1 MDEER
6 RERIRY
12 YLYAALVG
20 VLLLLNLTGVWKTVF
35 GVDTAAIITLLA
47 GYKTFHNAISA
58 LLDKQLSAD
67 LALCIAVVAALS
79 VGEYLAA
86 AEAMFIVL
94 VGEGLESYAAGRT
107 EAAIRKFVEQLPR
120 RARVLRGGEE
130 IEVAAETLVPGE
142 VVVVRSG
149 ERITADGVILE
160 GVSAVD
166 ESSVTGEPVAREK
179 TPGEMV
185 YSGTLNG
192 HGLLRIRVERAGDE
206 TTLARVAR
214 LVEEARGRQAPVERR
229 ADRYAKYF
237 LPALLLAGALTFYF
251 TRDWLRTVAVLIV
264 ACPCALILA
273 TPTAMVAAIG
283 GLARRG
289 ILVRGGNVL
298 EEAAK
303 VDTLVFDKTGTLT
316 EGRFEIL
323 RLLPAGRG
331 EDELLALAAA
341 AEQASEH
348 PLARVI
354 VEAARQRQLRI
365 PEVAGARVLP
375 GRGAEATV
383 GLRTV
388 RAGTAVYLASHGIA
402 PPETLVE
409 EADRVGATTV
419 WIADGATFAGGILLR
434 DRLREGVAPALAG
447 LRELEFSRM
456 LLLTGDRRPAALAL
470 ARETGIPEVE
480 AELLPE
486 QKLER
491 VRQLAREG
499 RVVAMFGDGIN
510 DAPSLAAAAVGVA
523 VSGASD
529 LAAEAAGVVYL
540 PHSLEKLPRL
550 FEVSR
555 RAVETAWQN
564 IVLFAGVV
572 NGVAVIA
579 CATGYVGPMGA
590 AFTHQLSSF
599 LVMMNSLRL
608 LRVERG
614 EETWWKRQWRR
625 TPLPALAARLR
636 GMEFRLPVAPAARQA
651 VAAVRRHPRR
661 AAAVVVGL
669 LLLNGFYI
677 IPPEETGLIERF
689 GRKTLPYREPGV
701 HYKLP
706 WPVERLTRVQARRVR
721 TLEIGYRAE
730 PARPETEPAA
740 YEWNTPHRAGRFQ
753 RLPEESLMLS
763 GDQNM
768 LEVTAAVHYRLKRP
782 DDYLYRHADGEA
794 TVRAAAESVLQAL
807 TTTTPLD
814 AILTSGRRGLETR
827 ARQELQE
834 RLDRYQAGVEVLQV
848 RLQDVHPAREVV
860 DAFREVSGAWED
872 RARRINE
879 ADGYRQEQ
887 LALARGQARGNLARA
902 AGYKHSRVA
911 RAFGDAERFLA
922 AEAAHRTA
930 PGPTETR
937 LYLETIEQTLPGKKK
952 MIIDASRGR
961 RHLLLVDDGV
971 ELGPPGAPLL
981 PPPRASSREP

>member
-1 MDEER
+1 
-6 RERIRY
+6 
-12 YLYAALVG
+12 
-20 VLLLLNLTGVWKTVF
+20 
-35 GVDTAAIITLLA
+35 
-47 GYKTFHNAISA
+47 
-58 LLDKQLSAD
+58 
-67 LALCIAVVAALS
+67 
-79 VGEYLAA
+79 
-86 AEAMFIVL
+86 
-94 VGEGLESYAAGRT
+94 
-107 EAAIRKFVEQLPR
+107 
-120 RARVLRGGEE
+120 
-130 IEVAAETLVPGE
+130 
-142 VVVVRSG
+142 
-149 ERITADGVILE
+149 
-160 GVSAVD
+160 
-166 ESSVTGEPVAREK
+166 
-179 TPGEMV
+179 
-185 YSGTLNG
+185 
-192 HGLLRIRVERAGDE
+192 
-206 TTLARVAR
+206 
-214 LVEEARGRQAPVERR
+214 
-229 ADRYAKYF
+229 
-237 LPALLLAGALTFYF
+237 
-251 TRDWLRTVAVLIV
+251 
-264 ACPCALILA
+264 
-273 TPTAMVAAIG
+273 
-283 GLARRG
+283 
-289 ILVRGGNVL
+289 
-298 EEAAK
+298 

>member
-20 VLLLLNLTGVWKTVF
+20 ALLLLNLTGVWKTVF
-35 GVDTAAIITLLA
+35 GIDTAAIITLLA

-79 VGEYLAA
+79 AGEYLAA

-107 EAAIRKFVEQLPR
+107 EAAIRKFVAQLPR
-120 RARVLRGGEE
+120 RARVLRDGEE
-130 IEVAAETLVPGE
+130 IEVEAATLVPGE

-179 TPGEMV
+179 TPGELV
-185 YSGTLNG
+185 YSGTVNG
-192 HGLLRIRVERAGDE
+192 HGLLRIRVERAGEE

-214 LVEEARGRQAPVERR
+214 LVEEARERPAPVQRR

-237 LPALLLAGALTFYF
+237 LPALLLSGALTWYF
-251 TRDWLRTVAVLIV
+251 TGDWLRTVAVLIV

-323 RLLPAGRG
+323 RLLSAGCG

-354 VEAARQRQLRI
+354 VEAARERQLRI
-365 PEVAGARVLP
+365 PEVSGARVLP

-383 GLRTV
+383 GLRTL
-388 RAGTAVYLASHGIA
+388 RAGTAAYLASHGVA
-402 PPETLVE
+402 PPEALLQ
-409 EADRVGATTV
+409 EADRAGATTV

-434 DRLREGVAPALAG
+434 DRIREGVAPALAG
-447 LRELEFSRM
+447 LRQLAFDRM

-491 VRQLAREG
+491 VQQLAREG
-499 RVVAMFGDGIN
+499 RAVAMFGDGIN

-555 RAVETAWQN
+555 RAVQTAWQN
-564 IVLFAGVV
+564 IVLFAGVA

-579 CATGYVGPMGA
+579 CATGYVGPLGA
-590 AFTHQLSSF
+590 ALTHQLSSF

-614 EETWWKRQWRR
+614 EQTWGKRQWRR

-636 GMEFRLPVAPAARQA
+636 GLAFRLPRAAAWRNTL
-651 VAAVRRHPRR
+651 AAVRRHPRR
-661 AAAVVVGL
+661 AAAAAGGL

-689 GRKTLPYREPGV
+689 GRKALPYREPGV

-706 WPVERLTRVQARRVR
+706 WPVERLTRVHARRVR
-721 TLEIGYRAE
+721 TLEIGYRAA
-730 PARPETEPAA
+730 PAPPETEPAA

-768 LEVTAAVHYRLKRP
+768 LEVTAAVHYRLRRP
-782 DDYLYRHADGEA
+782 DDFLYRHADGEA
-794 TVRAAAESVLQAL
+794 TLRAAAESVLQAL
-807 TTTTPLD
+807 TTSSPLD

-902 AGYKHSRVA
+902 AGYKHSRVE
-911 RAFGDAERFLA
+911 RAYGDAERFIA
-922 AEAAHRTA
+922 AEAAHRAA
-930 PGPTETR
+930 PGPTEIR
-937 LYLETIEQTLPGKKK
+937 LYWEMIEQTLPGKRK

-971 ELGPPGAPLL
+971 EIAPPGAPLL